1 MAFFCV
7 FSSLTEISNACSRRG
22 VVVHAARNAL
32 RGCRFCIESESTVVM
47 NSALTFAQVT
57 AVANEIDW
65 TWTWLTVFGM
75 VVGLVTLSYST
86 RIGVIARAT
95 TKEAIRQPLFILLVL
110 ISAAILILNSVMPFF
125 TLEDDVKMLN
135 ECGLATLLISGA
147 LLAIWTAGTSIT
159 ADIEGKTAMTLLSK
173 PIDRRQFILGKYVG
187 IVQAVI
193 WMFVILTA
201 IFSVLI
207 FFKVGY
213 DQRER
218 SEEVTP
224 RWQWHEVSG
233 VELPIPHPDRTRVI
247 GQILPGVAL
256 AFLQVCVLGAIA
268 VTVATRLPMV
278 MNLVICFAVFVIGNL
293 TEVMVNRSVAG
304 DANEPV
310 TFMARLIS
318 MVMPSLS
325 AFNVSSAVATGRVVP
340 QDYLGSSLLYALA
353 YIAAMMLLG
362 FILFEDRDLA

>member
-1 MAFFCV
+1 MRCGAVV
-7 FSSLTEISNACSRRG
+7 FR
-22 VVVHAARNAL
+22 
-32 RGCRFCIESESTVVM
+32 IEFESKVVM
-47 NSALTFAQVT
+47 NFGLTLAQITVDAKET
-57 AVANEIDW
+57 DW
-65 TWTWLTVFGM
+65 TWTWLTVFGLL
-75 VVGLVTLSYST
+75 VALVGLAYST

-95 TKEAIRQPLFILLVL
+95 TKEAIRQPLFVLLLVV
-110 ISAAILILNSVMPFF
+110 SAAVLILNSVMPFF
-125 TLEDDVKMLN
+125 TLEKGDDVKMLN
-135 ECGLATLLISGA
+135 ECGLATLMISGA

-159 ADIEGKTAMTLLSK
+159 SDIEGKTAMTLLSK

-213 DQRER
+213 DQKES

-224 RWQWHEVSG
+224 RWQWNEVAG
-233 VELPIPHPDRTRVI
+233 VELPIPHPDRMKVV
-247 GQILPGVAL
+247 GQVMPGIAL

-293 TEVMVNRSVAG
+293 TEVIVNRSVAG
-304 DANEPV
+304 EANESV

-318 MVMPSLS
+318 MVVPSLS
-325 AFNVSSAVATGRVVP
+325 SFNVSSAVATGRMVP
-340 QDYLGSSLLYALA
+340 QDYLGFSLIYALA

>member
-1 MAFFCV
+1 
-7 FSSLTEISNACSRRG
+7 
-22 VVVHAARNAL
+22 
-32 RGCRFCIESESTVVM
+32 M
-47 NSALTFAQVT
+47 NFALTIAQVT
-57 AVANEIDW
+57 IDAKEIDW
-65 TWTWLTVFGM
+65 TWTWLTVFGL
-75 VVGLVTLSYST
+75 VVALAALSYTT

-95 TKEAIRQPLFILLVL
+95 TKEAVRQPLFVLLLV
-110 ISAAILILNSVMPFF
+110 ISAAILIINSVMPFF

-159 ADIEGKTAMTLLSK
+159 SDIEGKTAMTLLSK

-218 SEEVTP
+218 AEEITP

-233 VELPIPHPDRTRVI
+233 VELPIPHPDRMRVV
-247 GQILPGVAL
+247 GHVLPGVAL

-304 DANEPV
+304 EANESV
-310 TFMARLIS
+310 TFTARLIS
-318 MVMPSLS
+318 MVVPSLS
-325 AFNVSSAVATGRVVP
+325 SFNVSSAVATGRIVP
-340 QDYLGSSLLYALA
+340 QDYLGFSLVYALA
-353 YIAAMMLLG
+353 YIAAMLLLG

>member
-1 MAFFCV
+1 MSMRLGM
-7 FSSLTEISNACSRRG
+7 SSGSAVS
-22 VVVHAARNAL
+22 
-32 RGCRFCIESESTVVM
+32 CIESESTVVM
-47 NSALTFAQVT
+47 NFALTIAQVT
-57 AVANEIDW
+57 IDAKEIDW
-65 TWTWLTVFGM
+65 TWTWLTVFGL
-75 VVGLVTLSYST
+75 VVALVALSYST

-95 TKEAIRQPLFILLVL
+95 TKEAVRQPLFVLLLV

-159 ADIEGKTAMTLLSK
+159 SDIEGKTAMTLLSK

-218 SEEVTP
+218 AEEITP

-233 VELPIPHPDRTRVI
+233 VELPIPHPDRMGVV
-247 GQILPGVAL
+247 GHILPGVAL

-304 DANEPV
+304 DANESV
-310 TFMARLIS
+310 TFTARLMS
-318 MVMPSLS
+318 MVVPSLS
-325 AFNVSSAVATGRVVP
+325 SFNVSSAVATGRIVP
-340 QDYLGSSLLYALA
+340 QDYLGFSLVYALA
-353 YIAAMMLLG
+353 YIAAMLLLG

>member
-1 MAFFCV
+1 
-7 FSSLTEISNACSRRG
+7 
-22 VVVHAARNAL
+22 
-32 RGCRFCIESESTVVM
+32 M
-47 NSALTFAQVT
+47 NFALTFAQVT
-57 AVANEIDW
+57 TVAQEIDW

-75 VVGLVTLSYST
+75 MVGLVALSYST

-147 LLAIWTAGTSIT
+147 LLAIWTAGNSIT
-159 ADIEGKTAMTLLSK
+159 SDIEGKTAMTLLSK

-256 AFLQVCVLGAIA
+256 AFLQVCVLGAVS

-304 DANEPV
+304 DANESV

-325 AFNVSSAVATGRVVP
+325 AFNVSSAVATGRIVP

-353 YIAAMMLLG
+353 YIAAMLLLG

>member
-1 MAFFCV
+1 MINF
-7 FSSLTEISNACSRRG
+7 
-22 VVVHAARNAL
+22 
-32 RGCRFCIESESTVVM
+32 
-47 NSALTFAQVT
+47 ALTIAQVT
-57 AVANEIDW
+57 IDTKEIDW
-65 TWTWLTVFGM
+65 TWTWLTVFGL
-75 VVGLVTLSYST
+75 VVALVALSYST

-95 TKEAIRQPLFILLVL
+95 TKEAVRQPLFVLLLV

-159 ADIEGKTAMTLLSK
+159 SDIEGKTAMTLLSK

-218 SEEVTP
+218 AEEITP

-233 VELPIPHPDRTRVI
+233 VELPIPHPDRMRVV
-247 GQILPGVAL
+247 GHILPGVAL

-278 MNLVICFAVFVIGNL
+278 MNLVICNL
-293 TEVMVNRSVAG
+293 TEVLVNRSVAG
-304 DANEPV
+304 DANESV
-310 TFMARLIS
+310 TFTARLIS
-318 MVMPSLS
+318 MVVPSLS
-325 AFNVSSAVATGRVVP
+325 SFNVSSAVATGRIVP
-340 QDYLGSSLLYALA
+340 QDYLGFSLVYALA
-353 YIAAMMLLG
+353 YIAAMLLLG

>member
-1 MAFFCV
+1 MSMRLGM
-7 FSSLTEISNACSRRG
+7 SSGSAVS
-22 VVVHAARNAL
+22 
-32 RGCRFCIESESTVVM
+32 CIESESTVVM
-47 NSALTFAQVT
+47 NFALTIAQVT
-57 AVANEIDW
+57 IDAKEIDW
-65 TWTWLTVFGM
+65 TWTWLTVFGL
-75 VVGLVTLSYST
+75 VVALVALSYST

-95 TKEAIRQPLFILLVL
+95 TKEAVRQPLFVLLLV

-159 ADIEGKTAMTLLSK
+159 SDIEGKTAMTLLSK

-218 SEEVTP
+218 AEEITP

-233 VELPIPHPDRTRVI
+233 VELPIPHPDRMRVV
-247 GQILPGVAL
+247 GHILPGVAL

-304 DANEPV
+304 DANESV
-310 TFMARLIS
+310 TFTARLIS
-318 MVMPSLS
+318 MVVPSLS
-325 AFNVSSAVATGRVVP
+325 SFNVSSAVATGRIVP
-340 QDYLGSSLLYALA
+340 QDYLGFSLVYALA
-353 YIAAMMLLG
+353 YIAAMLLLG